1 MELSSED
8 NFRLNVLLA
17 NRPLAIRIDE
27 GRMAVHGLAPQVESP
42 QREVSQRE
50 IPQREIPQREIKI
63 QLHPTTRPEHYLR
76 LVRELI
82 SGQVL
87 GSPGGYPVYLK
98 RWTRMGQMRDES
110 LAQLLLL
117 GEPEA
122 VVAAVCSPG
131 LTDELA
137 RRAWWAM
144 EDAENA
150 RRMLGNPAV
159 VAGTMGPE
167 LAAYLVDYL
176 PFETES
182 ERIVESVRLVL
193 QPGLIAS
200 EQREDLWRKSVRK
213 PAYLVGFLR
222 ALPDDLPEPEAPR
235 QRDPALAA
243 RIEALAAIGDPWAH
257 SLQRVASGAGQTWLR
272 TVAAVLAKPPSQDIL
287 TTAFDCLRD
296 YFAQLRPE
304 GDPNL
309 PLDHLISEAESLA
322 RDWARSEAQ
331 DPALWDGLAQAPDLL
346 QEVAAMRVL
355 SGLGYGVIRP
365 VLPDPT
371 ALGTLMRRKLAPVI
385 DPVQE
390 RIRILRGGRR

>member
-8 NFRLNVLLA
+8 AFRLNVLLA
-17 NRPLAIRIDE
+17 NKPLAIRIDE
-27 GRMAVHGLAPQVESP
+27 GRMSVYGLTVQGDS
-42 QREVSQRE
+42 
-50 IPQREIPQREIKI
+50 PQREIKVE
-63 QLHPTTRPEHYLR
+63 LHPTTRPEHYLR

-150 RRMLGNPAV
+150 RRMLGNAAI
-159 VAGTMGPE
+159 VAGSMGPV

-182 ERIVESVRLVL
+182 ERIMESVRLVL
-193 QPGLIAS
+193 QPGLITR
-200 EQREDLWRKSVRK
+200 EQREDLWRKSARK
-213 PAYLVGFLR
+213 QAYLVGFLR
-222 ALPDDLPEPEAPR
+222 ALPDDLPEPEPPR
-235 QRDPALAA
+235 QRDPALMA
-243 RIEALAAIGDPWAH
+243 ELQTLAASGDPWARF
-257 SLQRVASGAGQTWLR
+257 LERLASAAGQTWLK
-272 TVAAVLAKPPSQDIL
+272 TVATVLAKPPSQDVV
-287 TTAFDCLRD
+287 TTTFDCLRD
-296 YFAQLRPE
+296 YFAPLRPE

-309 PLDHLISEAESLA
+309 PMDALIAEAETIPQGPRVSGEMGECLG
-322 RDWARSEAQ
+322 RWPE
-331 DPALWDGLAQAPDLL
+331 L
-346 QEVAAMRVL
+346 QGEVAAIWVL

-371 ALGTLMRRKLAPVI
+371 ALGTLMRRKLAPVV
-385 DPVQE
+385 DPVLGL
-390 RIRILRGGRR
+390 IRTLRGGRR

>member
-1 MELSSED
+1 MELSCED
-8 NFRLNVLLA
+8 AFRLNVLLA
-17 NRPLAIRIDE
+17 NKPLAIRVDE
-27 GRMAVHGLAPQVESP
+27 GRMAVHGLAAQGDA
-42 QREVSQRE
+42 
-50 IPQREIPQREIKI
+50 PQREIKVE
-63 QLHPTTRPEHYLR
+63 LHPTTRPEHYLR

-159 VAGTMGPE
+159 VGGSMGPV

-182 ERIVESVRLVL
+182 ERIMESVRLVL
-193 QPGLIAS
+193 QPGLITQ
-200 EQREDLWRKSVRK
+200 EQREELWRKSARK
-213 PAYLVGFLR
+213 QAYLVGFLQ
-222 ALPDDLPEPEAPR
+222 ALPDDLPEPEPPG

-243 RIEALAAIGDPWAH
+243 ELRALAASGDPWAR
-257 SLQRVASGAGQTWLR
+257 SLERLASAAGQTWLK
-272 TVAAVLAKPPSQDIL
+272 TVATVLAKPPSQDVV
-287 TTAFDCLRD
+287 TTTFDCLRD
-296 YFAQLRPE
+296 YFAPLRPE

-309 PLDHLISEAESLA
+309 PMDALIAEAETLVQGPRLSGELGECLG
-322 RDWARSEAQ
+322 RWPE
-331 DPALWDGLAQAPDLL
+331 L
-346 QEVAAMRVL
+346 QGDVAAIWVL

-385 DPVQE
+385 DPILGL
-390 RIRILRGGRR
+390 IRTLRGVRRQG

>member
-17 NRPLAIRIDE
+17 NKPLAIRIDE
-27 GRMAVHGLAPQVESP
+27 GRMAVYGLASQVQST
-42 QREVSQRE
+42 QRELPE
-50 IPQREIPQREIKI
+50 GEFPQREIKI
-63 QLHPTTRPEHYLR
+63 ELHPTTRPEHYLR
-76 LVRELI
+76 LVKELI

-137 RRAWWAM
+137 WRAWWAM

-159 VAGTMGPE
+159 VSGTMGPV

-193 QPGLIAS
+193 QPGLITP
-200 EQREDLWRKSVRK
+200 EQREDLWRKSARK
-213 PAYLVGFLR
+213 PTYLVGFLR
-222 ALPDDLPEPEAPR
+222 ALPDDLPEPEPPR

-243 RIEALAAIGDPWAH
+243 RIDAIAALGASWARL
-257 SLQRVASGAGQTWLR
+257 LQRVASGAGQTWLR
-272 TVAAVLAKPPSQDIL
+272 TVSTVLAKPPSQDIV
-287 TTAFDCLRD
+287 TATFDCLRD
-296 YFAQLRPE
+296 YFAPLRPE

-309 PLDHLISEAESLA
+309 PLEHLIAEADSLA
-322 RDWARSEAQ
+322 RDWAGSAAP
-331 DPALWDGLAQAPDLL
+331 DPGLGHGLAPDSDLL
-346 QEVAAMRVL
+346 RDLAAMRVL

-390 RIRILRGGRR
+390 CIRTLRGGRR

>member
-17 NRPLAIRIDE
+17 NKPLAIRIDE
-27 GRMAVHGLAPQVESP
+27 GRMAVYGLA
-42 QREVSQRE
+42 SQGAP
-50 IPQREIPQREIKI
+50 PQREIAPREIAQREIKV
-63 QLHPTTRPEHYLR
+63 QLHPTTRTEHYLR

-150 RRMLGNPAV
+150 RRMLGNPAI
-159 VAGTMGPE
+159 VAGTMGPV
-167 LAAYLVDYL
+167 LAAYLVEYL

-193 QPGLIAS
+193 QPGLIGP
-200 EQREDLWRKSVRK
+200 EQREDLWRKSARK
-213 PAYLVGFLR
+213 QAYLVGFLQ
-222 ALPDDLPEPEAPR
+222 ALPDALPDPEPPR
-235 QRDPALAA
+235 GRDPALAA
-243 RIEALAAIGDPWAH
+243 RLEVLAAQGDPWAGA
-257 SLQRVASGAGQTWLR
+257 LQRVASGAGQTWLK
-272 TVAAVLAKPPSQDIL
+272 TVAAVLAKPPSQDIV
-287 TTAFDCLRD
+287 TTTFDCLRD
-296 YFAQLRPE
+296 YFAPLRSE

-309 PLDHLISEAESLA
+309 PINDLVAEAETLTRDCASQGARNQALGECLA
-322 RDWARSEAQ
+322 GWPE
-331 DPALWDGLAQAPDLL
+331 LAK
-346 QEVAAMRVL
+346 EVVAVRVL

-385 DPVQE
+385 EPIQGL
-390 RIRILRGGRR
+390 IRTLRGGRR